1 MPRAL
6 CLDTNVIVQYLVPES
21 LQAEA
26 EALILEALEAS
37 VQLVAPAFIWAE
49 VGSVLRKKI
58 RRELLT
64 AEEAQGY
71 FEDFCDLPID
81 YLENEQLRT
90 KAWEVAQLYHL
101 PTLYDAAFMAC
112 AEITDDRCQF
122 WTADKKLLNQLGS
135 SRPAYVR
142 ELGT

>member
-26 EALILEALEAS
+26 EALILEALESS

-58 RRELLT
+58 WMELLT

-71 FEDFCDLPID
+71 FEDFCELPID
-81 YLENEQLRT
+81 YLENQQLRT
-90 KAWEVAQLYHL
+90 KAWEVAQIYQL
-101 PTLYDAAFMAC
+101 PTLYDAAFIAC
-112 AEITDDRCQF
+112 AEITGEHCQF

-135 SRPAYVR
+135 SRPAYVK
-142 ELGT
+142 ELGA